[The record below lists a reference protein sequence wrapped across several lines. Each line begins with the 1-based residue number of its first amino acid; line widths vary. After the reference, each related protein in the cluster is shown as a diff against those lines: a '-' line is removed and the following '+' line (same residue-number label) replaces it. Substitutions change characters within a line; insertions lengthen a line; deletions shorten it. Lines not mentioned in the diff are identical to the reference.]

1 MLVYL
6 AMIPTEEGRNKFALL
21 YWEYRDLMFY
31 LALRILGSQQDA
43 EDAVQE
49 ALLRITEIIEKI
61 HDPVCPETK
70 ALVGMIVEGKALDLY
85 RRRRRQGA
93 EPLEDWAPAQAGRPP
108 EEASSLRELTAQAMA
123 RLPAR
128 QRTVLLLK
136 YDRGLD
142 NREIARVLEVLV
154 QVYEEITNFRFSA
167 EGETDRTAGDF
178 VLTYLPQGMEE
189 TVRQSSRIRHYICF
203 EDNAGNMLE
212 VTHIVVGANAS
223 SILGVDTED
232 AEVEYFKIH
241 NSEAMAISKNLDH
254 TIFWTEDN
262 CYYLLSGT
270 IPMEELKQVALG
282 LEPIS

>member
-1 MLVYL
+1 MTDQELD
-6 AMIPTEEGRNKFALL
+6 RLL
-21 YWEYRDLMFY
+21 SQAAPMARDLWLSSLPGDGGAAPGPALPRLSAPDGPPDPPDGALPRRVRA
-31 LALRILGSQQDA
+31 LAQVRRA
-43 EDAVQE
+43 AAV
-49 ALLRITEIIEKI
+49 
-61 HDPVCPETK
+61 
-70 ALVGMIVEGKALDLY
+70 ALVFLAVGFSGLMVTSQAF
-85 RRRRRQGA
+85 R
-93 EPLEDWAPAQAGRPP
+93 AQ
-108 EEASSLRELTAQAMA
+108 
-123 RLPAR
+123 
-128 QRTVLLLK
+128 
-136 YDRGLD
+136 
-142 NREIARVLEVLV
+142 VLEVLV

>member
-1 MLVYL
+1 MTDQELD
-6 AMIPTEEGRNKFALL
+6 RLL
-21 YWEYRDLMFY
+21 SQAAPMARDLW
-31 LALRILGSQQDA
+31 L
-43 EDAVQE
+43 
-49 ALLRITEIIEKI
+49 
-61 HDPVCPETK
+61 
-70 ALVGMIVEGKALDLY
+70 
-85 RRRRRQGA
+85 
-93 EPLEDWAPAQAGRPP
+93 
-108 EEASSLRELTAQAMA
+108 SSLPGDGELPQARPSPAFQRRMDRLIRRMGRSPRRVRALAQVRRAA
-123 RLPAR
+123 A
-128 QRTVLLLK
+128 
-136 YDRGLD
+136 
-142 NREIARVLEVLV
+142 VLEVLV

>member
-1 MLVYL
+1 MKTFGYYLKEIRKPLAVYAGTVL
-6 AMIPTEEGRNKFALL
+6 IF
-21 YWEYRDLMFY
+21 
-31 LALRILGSQQDA
+31 
-43 EDAVQE
+43 
-49 ALLRITEIIEKI
+49 
-61 HDPVCPETK
+61 
-70 ALVGMIVEGKALDLY
+70 ALVGYLY
-85 RRRRRQGA
+85 EVTRDAVGYA
-93 EPLEDWAPAQAGRPP
+93 
-108 EEASSLRELTAQAMA
+108 
-123 RLPAR
+123 
-128 QRTVLLLK
+128 LLLSAVILLVCGTLTFS
-136 YDRGLD
+136 GLMVTSQAF
-142 NREIARVLEVLV
+142 RAQVLEVLV

>member
-1 MLVYL
+1 M
-6 AMIPTEEGRNKFALL
+6 
-21 YWEYRDLMFY
+21 
-31 LALRILGSQQDA
+31 
-43 EDAVQE
+43 
-49 ALLRITEIIEKI
+49 
-61 HDPVCPETK
+61 
-70 ALVGMIVEGKALDLY
+70 
-85 RRRRRQGA
+85 
-93 EPLEDWAPAQAGRPP
+93 
-108 EEASSLRELTAQAMA
+108 
-123 RLPAR
+123 
-128 QRTVLLLK
+128 
-136 YDRGLD
+136 
-142 NREIARVLEVLV
+142 LEVLV

>member
-1 MLVYL
+1 MTDQELD
-6 AMIPTEEGRNKFALL
+6 RLL
-21 YWEYRDLMFY
+21 SQAAPMARDLW
-31 LALRILGSQQDA
+31 L
-43 EDAVQE
+43 
-49 ALLRITEIIEKI
+49 
-61 HDPVCPETK
+61 
-70 ALVGMIVEGKALDLY
+70 
-85 RRRRRQGA
+85 
-93 EPLEDWAPAQAGRPP
+93 
-108 EEASSLRELTAQAMA
+108 SSLPGDGELPQARPSPAFQRRMDRLIRRMGRSPRRVRALAQV
-123 RLPAR
+123 RRVCGTL
-128 QRTVLLLK
+128 TFS
-136 YDRGLD
+136 GLMVTSQAF
-142 NREIARVLEVLV
+142 RAQVLEVLV

>member
-1 MLVYL
+1 M
-6 AMIPTEEGRNKFALL
+6 A
-21 YWEYRDLMFY
+21 RDLWLSSLPGDGELPQARPSPAFQRRMDRLIRRMGRSPRRVRA
-31 LALRILGSQQDA
+31 LAQVRRA
-43 EDAVQE
+43 AAV
-49 ALLRITEIIEKI
+49 
-61 HDPVCPETK
+61 
-70 ALVGMIVEGKALDLY
+70 ALVFLAVGFSGLMVTSQAF
-85 RRRRRQGA
+85 R
-93 EPLEDWAPAQAGRPP
+93 AQ
-108 EEASSLRELTAQAMA
+108 
-123 RLPAR
+123 
-128 QRTVLLLK
+128 
-136 YDRGLD
+136 
-142 NREIARVLEVLV
+142 VLEVLV

-167 EGETDRTAGDF
+167 
-178 VLTYLPQGMEE
+178 E

>member
-1 MLVYL
+1 MTDQELD
-6 AMIPTEEGRNKFALL
+6 RLL
-21 YWEYRDLMFY
+21 SQAAPMARDLWLSSLPGDGELPQARPSPAFQRRMDRLIRRMGRSPRRVRA
-31 LALRILGSQQDA
+31 LAQVRRA
-43 EDAVQE
+43 AAV
-49 ALLRITEIIEKI
+49 
-61 HDPVCPETK
+61 
-70 ALVGMIVEGKALDLY
+70 ALVFLAVGFSGLRVTSQAF
-85 RRRRRQGA
+85 R
-93 EPLEDWAPAQAGRPP
+93 AQ
-108 EEASSLRELTAQAMA
+108 
-123 RLPAR
+123 
-128 QRTVLLLK
+128 
-136 YDRGLD
+136 
-142 NREIARVLEVLV
+142 VLEVLV

>member
-1 MLVYL
+1 MTDQELDRLLYAHAGAARDLVL
-6 AMIPTEEGRNKFALL
+6 AQLPPEGELPDIPTSPRFQ
-21 YWEYRDLMFY
+21 RRM
-31 LALRILGSQQDA
+31 
-43 EDAVQE
+43 
-49 ALLRITEIIEKI
+49 
-61 HDPVCPETK
+61 K
-70 ALVGMIVEGKALDLY
+70 ALIRRADRPGWAKAALCC
-85 RRRRRQGA
+85 
-93 EPLEDWAPAQAGRPP
+93 
-108 EEASSLRELTAQAMA
+108 
-123 RLPAR
+123 AR
-128 QRTVLLLK
+128 QAAVILLVCGTLTFS
-136 YDRGLD
+136 GLMVTSQAF
-142 NREIARVLEVLV
+142 RAQVLEVLV

>member
-1 MLVYL
+1 M
-6 AMIPTEEGRNKFALL
+6 TDQALDRL
-21 YWEYRDLMFY
+21 LSQAAPMARDLWLSSLPGDGELPQARPSPAFQRRMDRLIRRMGRSPRRVRA
-31 LALRILGSQQDA
+31 LAQVRRA
-43 EDAVQE
+43 AAV
-49 ALLRITEIIEKI
+49 
-61 HDPVCPETK
+61 
-70 ALVGMIVEGKALDLY
+70 ALVFLAVGFSGLMVTSQAF
-85 RRRRRQGA
+85 R
-93 EPLEDWAPAQAGRPP
+93 AQ
-108 EEASSLRELTAQAMA
+108 
-123 RLPAR
+123 
-128 QRTVLLLK
+128 
-136 YDRGLD
+136 
-142 NREIARVLEVLV
+142 VLV

>member
-1 MLVYL
+1 MTDQELD
-6 AMIPTEEGRNKFALL
+6 RLL
-21 YWEYRDLMFY
+21 SQAAPMARDLW
-31 LALRILGSQQDA
+31 L
-43 EDAVQE
+43 
-49 ALLRITEIIEKI
+49 
-61 HDPVCPETK
+61 
-70 ALVGMIVEGKALDLY
+70 
-85 RRRRRQGA
+85 
-93 EPLEDWAPAQAGRPP
+93 
-108 EEASSLRELTAQAMA
+108 SSLPGDGELPQARPSPAFQRRMDRLIRRMGRSPRRVRALAQ
-123 RLPAR
+123 
-128 QRTVLLLK
+128 
-136 YDRGLD
+136 
-142 NREIARVLEVLV
+142 VLEVLV